1 MRFLKIVCQVGRDL
15 FLLFAAAG
23 ATHLIGAAGFL
34 VGGPLLALAGYFIG
48 IALMLSV
55 LAWAMERL

>member
-23 ATHLIGAAGFL
+23 ATHLIGAAGFIA
-34 VGGPLLALAGYFIG
+34 GGPPLALAGYFIC

-55 LAWAMERL
+55 LVWAFER